1 MKPPQFFFLI
11 ILLFS
16 IEASGQK
23 EFVQVGKASYYADKF
38 NGRKTASG
46 EIYDHSKKTAA
57 HLTLAFGTKVRVTNL
72 ANKKSVVVKIND
84 RGPFVKGRI
93 IDLSKSAAKQLNFLD
108 KGLTEVKVEIL
119 NQEGSSSDKTKQQKK
134 KKK

>member
-1 MKPPQFFFLI
+1 MKPQHIFFLI

-16 IEASGQK
+16 LEANGQK

-72 ANKKSVVVKIND
+72 ANNKSVVVKIND

-93 IDLSKSAAKQLNFLD
+93 IDLSKSAAKQLNFLE
-108 KGLTEVKVEIL
+108 KGVTEVKVEIL
-119 NQEGSSSDKTKQQKK
+119 NQEGSAADKTKTQKK
-134 KKK
+134 

>member
-1 MKPPQFFFLI
+1 MKSCQILFLI
-11 ILLFS
+11 ILFFS

-23 EFVQVGKASYYADKF
+23 EFLQIGKASYYADKF

-72 ANKKSVVVKIND
+72 ANNKSVVVKING

-108 KGLTEVKVEIL
+108 KGVTEVKVEIL
-119 NQEGSSSDKTKQQKK
+119 NQEGKSSDKTKLQKK